1 MGPGHLGPSL
11 VTEAY
16 QAWVAHL
23 RNDCEACDSGTP
35 ESGDEDYVCPEG
47 QRLKAAWL
55 AE

>member
-1 MGPGHLGPSL
+1 

-16 QAWVAHL
+16 QAWVAHI

-35 ESGDEDYVCPEG
+35 EPGDEDYVCPEG